1 MKRFDDMLPEE
12 LEEQHNELITM
23 LMQAS
28 QQALMRNENGE
39 KQAIQRVG
47 EKLAMLEG
55 SASQEGRSGQFKEQ
69 QTLSRRPSIFQ
80 RRLNSGKEYI
90 NTLAAIL
97 IVGLLIGASIA
108 LFNSRSTSMVI
119 NPAAAPTTVS
129 TTVNGLEMSMSVTSG
144 PYFLSELVF
153 ANMSLTNHT
162 HTTFL
167 LQGLQFT
174 SPCDPTLLRL
184 HQTAGEGPHYKL
196 PLASVLFH
204 CFIASPKELKPGQ
217 TITIQQYEPLTS
229 TGHVTLSAQA
239 TFLKPGG
246 GIMTSPLDGHWPS
259 LQIQVA
265 SKIPSDRLL
274 SLHLNGSQLLINAP
288 SAVHPVYQFSEM
300 CDGLSVASGTPSWMS
315 IPTHMLNLS
324 NNTAGCAE
332 KHAHWQYVVSA
343 VGYAIIEQKYPVQ

>member
-80 RRLNSGKEYI
+80 RRLSSRKQYI
-90 NTLAAIL
+90 NTLAALL

-108 LFNSRSTSMVI
+108 LFNSRSASMAI
-119 NPAAAPTTVS
+119 NPVAAPTTVS

-162 HTTFL
+162 HTAFL
-167 LQGLQFT
+167 LQGLPFT
-174 SPCDPTLLRL
+174 TPCEPALRL
-184 HQTAGEGPHYKL
+184 HQTAGESPHYTL
-196 PLASVLFH
+196 PLASFFYNCLKET
-204 CFIASPKELKPGQ
+204 PNELKPGQ

-315 IPTHMLNLS
+315 ISTHMLNLS
-324 NNTAGCAE
+324 DNTAGCPE

-343 VGYAIIEQKYPVQ
+343 AGYAIIEQKYPVQ